1 MAATEFSRPTSVA
14 PMLATL
20 GQPPGGDDWVG
31 ELKWDGVRG
40 VASIASGQLGLF
52 SRREQPI
59 GGNYPELRD
68 LPTLLRGRDAVLDG
82 EIVALDEAG
91 RPRFGRLQS
100 RIQVARPS
108 RVLLEQV
115 PVHFY
120 VFDLLGLDGE
130 STMSLPYLTRRAML
144 AELDLTG
151 ERVVVPPHFH
161 DIAPA
166 ALLEVAAEHRL
177 EGIVSKRKDS
187 LYRPGIRSP
196 SWIKTPLRPRTEVII
211 GGWTPGSGRR
221 AGTFGALLVGAHAE
235 DRQLVWLGNVGTGFT
250 DIMLAQLL
258 QQFAALER
266 TRSPFAG
273 DIPLAFS
280 RDARWVE
287 PVLVADVEYAE
298 LTTDMK
304 LRKASFKG
312 LRADKPPENVTV
324 PRAAKRA

>member
-1 MAATEFSRPTSVA
+1 
-14 PMLATL
+14 
-20 GQPPGGDDWVG
+20 
-31 ELKWDGVRG
+31 
-40 VASIASGQLGLF
+40 
-52 SRREQPI
+52 
-59 GGNYPELRD
+59 
-68 LPTLLRGRDAVLDG
+68 
-82 EIVALDEAG
+82 
-91 RPRFGRLQS
+91 
-100 RIQVARPS
+100 
-108 RVLLEQV
+108 
-115 PVHFY
+115 
-120 VFDLLGLDGE
+120 
-130 STMSLPYLTRRAML
+130 ML

-151 ERVVVPPHFH
+151 ERVVVPPHFP

-166 ALLEVAAEHRL
+166 ALLDVAAEHQL

-221 AGTFGALLVGAHAE
+221 AGTFGALLVGAHDE
-235 DRQLVWLGNVGTGFT
+235 DGQLVWLGNVGTGFA
-250 DIMLAQLL
+250 DVVLAQLL

-266 TRSPFAG
+266 RRSPFAS

-298 LTTDMK
+298 LSTDMK

-312 LRADKPPENVTV
+312 LRSDKPPENVTV
-324 PRAAKRA
+324 PRVAKHA